1 MDALLACLLGIGS
14 LMKDED
20 SVAEQMNRGLFLA
33 PNLIDGNSDSP
44 LLEQAKRNVEA
55 TAERAAA
62 GEADEVKNPGI
73 KKRRLFGTGS
83 RGREKT

>member
-1 MDALLACLLGIGS
+1 
-14 LMKDED
+14 MKDDD

-44 LLEQAKRNVEA
+44 LLDQARRNVEA

-62 GEADEVKNPGI
+62 GEADEEKPREEMR
-73 KKRRLFGTGS
+73 KPRLFGV
-83 RGREKT
+83 GRAERTEKRQP

>member
-1 MDALLACLLGIGS
+1 
-14 LMKDED
+14 MKDDD

-62 GEADEVKNPGI
+62 GEADEEKRPEI
-73 KKRRLFGTGS
+73 KKPRLFGV
-83 RGREKT
+83 GRAERTEKTQP

>member
-1 MDALLACLLGIGS
+1 MRD
-14 LMKDED
+14 DD
-20 SVAEQMNRGLFLA
+20 TVAEQMNRGLFLA

-62 GEADEVKNPGI
+62 GEADEVKTPET

-83 RGREKT
+83 RRRERT